1 MSKFKKRNR
10 VLQINTRL
18 NEMADLLEAEKRAL
32 TPDEKVERDAL
43 IQEKEILQLRMERES
58 RGVIASEEEASNE
71 RTFARIVDAIYRRKP
86 LDPELES
93 IVANGNEL
101 DIPRTRSEATI
112 QDTASAQPLIPLT
125 IGDIIQPLEKGLIL
139 DKVGVKMQY
148 GLVGEWALPVVG
160 SVEATIEGENTEVSD
175 SKIDISKLSPKPKR
189 VALSIPVSNRA
200 IDQSNHALLEIVR
213 TQMTMG
219 LTRLLNKWMFSP
231 TKITVSA
238 SNGCFVEAVKKPTV
252 ISKTASFS
260 WKDVLLIQ
268 AEVMKK
274 GVVFDGTGAY
284 VCSASTFADLKSTPR
299 DAGSGRMVLEDGK
312 IDGYPVYVTEYFGEE
327 YLGFGVFS
335 YELVGQFGKMRMIV
349 DPYTGAKKNYVYFV
363 LNTDFDML
371 TIRPEAF
378 AVGKRTVEV
387 VESEPGK

>member
-10 VLQINTRL
+10 VLEINTRL
-18 NEMADLLEAEKRAL
+18 NEMADLLEAEIRAL

-43 IQEKEILQLRMERES
+43 IQEKEILQLRMEREDK
-58 RGVIASEEEASNE
+58 GITTSEKEASNE
-71 RTFARIVDAIYRRKP
+71 RAFARIVDAIYRRKP
-86 LDPELES
+86 LDAEFKA
-93 IVANGNEL
+93 IVADGNEL
-101 DIPRTRSEATI
+101 DIPRTRSEVTI

-148 GLVGEWALPVVG
+148 GLIGDWALPVVG
-160 SVEATIEGENTEVSD
+160 SVEATIEGENTEVAD

-213 TQMTMG
+213 TQMAMG

-231 TKITVSA
+231 TKITESA
-238 SNGCFVEAVKKPTV
+238 SNGCFVEAVGKPV
-252 ISKTASFS
+252 VSSKTSSFS

-327 YLGFGVFS
+327 YLGFGIFS
-335 YELVGQFGKMRMIV
+335 YELVGQFGQMRLIV
-349 DPYTGAKKNYVYFV
+349 DPYTGA
-363 LNTDFDML
+363 
-371 TIRPEAF
+371 R
-378 AVGKRTVEV
+378 R
-387 VESEPGK
+387 S

>member
-231 TKITVSA
+231 TKITTAA

-252 ISKTASFS
+252 TSKTASFS

-268 AEVMKK
+268 AEVMRK

-349 DPYTGAKKNYVYFV
+349 DPYTGAKKNMVYFV